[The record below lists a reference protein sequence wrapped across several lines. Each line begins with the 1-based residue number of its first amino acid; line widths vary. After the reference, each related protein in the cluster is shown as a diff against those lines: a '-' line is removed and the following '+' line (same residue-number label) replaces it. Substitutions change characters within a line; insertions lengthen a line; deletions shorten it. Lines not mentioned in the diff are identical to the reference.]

1 MTDTVGRESRQDLKC
16 SGVQCEQKKAASGTP
31 RFLAF
36 ATGRRKAPCTKTGKN
51 TKCRI
56 RDGIKTRL
64 LGELI

>member
-1 MTDTVGRESRQDLKC
+1 MKC

-51 TKCRI
+51 TKWRI